1 MRARVAK
8 LALAAVL
15 AWAGAAS
22 AQTPLTVARV
32 TGAGPIA
39 DPAAPAW
46 KLVRPVKVAML
57 PQTVT
62 LPNHPEPAIKELVVR
77 AVHNGGWIAFLIE
90 WKDSSLSDRVV
101 LDNFGDQVAVELPID
116 IKADPPSPMMG
127 NPNGRVNIMQWRAAF
142 QHDLDQGPPT
152 VRSLY
157 PNAWADV
164 YPDEVLGA
172 ADARPYSGA
181 LGIENPI
188 SRGRVT
194 PVLDQ
199 MAEGWGTMTVKPD
212 QHALGKGAWKNGVW
226 RVVIT
231 RPMVSDDLN
240 APRLLPGNRTVAA
253 FAVWDGGNREVGAR
267 KAWASWVPLVIQR

>member
-1 MRARVAK
+1 MRSRYT
-8 LALAAVL
+8 LLAALLIL
-15 AWAGAAS
+15 AWAGTGW

-32 TGAGPIA
+32 RGAGPIA
-39 DPAAPAW
+39 DPAAPIWAQA
-46 KLVRPVKVAML
+46 RPVHVVTL

-62 LPNHPEPAIKELVVR
+62 LPHNDHPAIHEVAVR

-90 WKDSSLSDRVV
+90 WKDPTLSDRVV
-101 LDNFGDQVAVELPID
+101 LDNFGDQVAVQLPVD
-116 IKADPPSPMMG
+116 IRADLPAPMMG
-127 NPNGRVNIMQWRAAF
+127 NPGGRVNIMQWRAAF

-212 QHALGKGAWKNGVW
+212 QHALGKGVWKAGVW

-240 APRLLPGNRTVAA
+240 APRLLPGDRTVAA